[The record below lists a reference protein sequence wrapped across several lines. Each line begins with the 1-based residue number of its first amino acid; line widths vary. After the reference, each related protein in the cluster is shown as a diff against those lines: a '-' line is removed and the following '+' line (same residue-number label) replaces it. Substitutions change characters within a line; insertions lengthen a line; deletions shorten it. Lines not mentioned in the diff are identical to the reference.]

1 MIEPQTAERLRGD
14 DRTFIL
20 LQNSGNPHPTRGLQ
34 LAARYAMTVTCLWG
48 LSDDILE
55 LVAAAVVVER
65 EKRRERWL
73 AAWVDDE
80 VNRIDDSAG

>member
-1 MIEPQTAERLRGD
+1 MTLR
-14 DRTFIL
+14 
-20 LQNSGNPHPTRGLQ
+20 NSFAPRPTRLQ
-34 LAARYAMTVTCLWG
+34 LAACYAMTVTCLWD

-65 EKRRERWL
+65 EKRRARWL

-80 VNRIDDSAG
+80 VNRIDDSCAAGS

>member
-1 MIEPQTAERLRGD
+1 
-14 DRTFIL
+14 
-20 LQNSGNPHPTRGLQ
+20 
-34 LAARYAMTVTCLWG
+34 MTVTCLWG

-65 EKRRERWL
+65 EKRRARWL

-80 VNRIDDSAG
+80 VNRIDDCCAAGS

>member
-1 MIEPQTAERLRGD
+1 MIEPQSACAATTAHFAKFGPATR
-14 DRTFIL
+14 
-20 LQNSGNPHPTRGLQ
+20 PPPTRAPAGS
-34 LAARYAMTVTCLWG
+34 AARYAMTVTCLWG

-65 EKRRERWL
+65 EKRRKRWL